1 MQKIPFHI
9 ILVLLCIQTAFSQS
23 TTEELYNN
31 FSSHN
36 FLKHDRFFLNPTFS
50 VVRENST
57 ALSFLSRNKFSEFDN
72 SPQLYVGS
80 YSGRVHEKVGLGFGV
95 FQQNFGV
102 FKNFGVVVNYAYQ
115 VPLSEKNSLAFGFNF
130 LYAKSGLD
138 RTRIVT
144 TTNDPFLN
152 SFQDRSII
160 NFQPAVNFS
169 LGNFD
174 VGIFLE
180 NLVDYDL
187 KSNEFI
193 TSFQDKTISGHLMYT
208 KPFKSK
214 SGFLSEGKIQLLSM
228 IRKPG
233 QKDITLSGNILLDLP
248 KFGWVQATYDDFYGT
263 AIGFGVNLSKKLAI
277 GFVHE
282 KGKNNLGAT
291 NEVGMTYFFGK
302 KEYSKKEE
310 NKKQLLEEEKK
321 DSIILKG
328 NQVEKILDTY
338 KKQQDS
344 IRIAQ
349 KREADKKHLLLLRMM
364 KNNQNNNPPEIVS
377 NRKISNSI
385 PKQLEAVVTNKY
397 YLIANYFSIHK
408 NATAFVKTL
417 QEKGLK
423 AQYFQHPKNKYY
435 YVYLDTFNTL
445 TEAREARKSKL
456 NNTYKDAMSI
466 LKIKE
471 KGIIKKPK
479 QSKKEVKPIQTNTN
493 SILKKKKIKINKLKA
508 GKGIEPGYYIIV
520 NVFSKK
526 HYADSFVDK
535 LKNKQLNPLFFV
547 YPKNKYRYVYLA
559 KNKSK
564 EEIIKLYQSHLNGE
578 YDKEKWIMHIE

>member
-1 MQKIPFHI
+1 MLKIPLNI
-9 ILVLLCIQTAFSQS
+9 ILVLLCIQTAFGQS

-50 VVRENST
+50 VARENST

-80 YSGRVHEKVGLGFGV
+80 YSGRVNENVGLGFGV

-115 VPLSEKNSLAFGFNF
+115 VSLSEKNSLAFGFNF

-138 RTRIVT
+138 RTRIIT
-144 TTNDPFLN
+144 TIDDPFIN
-152 SFQDRSII
+152 SFQERPII
-160 NFQPAVNFS
+160 NFQPAVNLS

-174 VGIFLE
+174 LGLFLE

-187 KSNEFI
+187 KENAFI

-208 KPFKSK
+208 KPFRSK
-214 SGFLSEGKIQLLSM
+214 SGFLEGGKLQLLNS
-228 IRKPG
+228 ISKPG
-233 QKDITLSGNILLDLP
+233 QKDITYSGNILLDLP
-248 KFGWVQATYDDFYGT
+248 KVGWVQATYDEFYGT
-263 AIGFGVNLSKKLAI
+263 AIGFGVNLSRKLAI
-277 GFVHE
+277 GFVYE

-302 KEYSKKEE
+302 KEYNKKED
-310 NKKQLLEEEKK
+310 KKKLLLQEKKK
-321 DSIILKG
+321 DSIVIKG
-328 NQVEKILDTY
+328 NQVEKALDTY

-344 IRIAQ
+344 IRVVQ
-349 KREADKKHLLLLRMM
+349 KREADKKHLLLLRTM
-364 KNNQNNNPPEIVS
+364 KNNQKNNPPEIVS
-377 NRKISNSI
+377 NKTKKPSN
-385 PKQLEAVVTNKY
+385 QLKAVVKNTY
-397 YLIANYFSIHK
+397 YVVANYFSIHK

-417 QEKGLK
+417 QERGLN
-423 AQYFQHPKNKYY
+423 AQYFKHPINKYY

-456 NNTYKDAMSI
+456 NNTYQDAISI
-466 LKIKE
+466 LKVEE
-471 KGIIKKPK
+471 KGSIKKPK
-479 QSKKEVKPIQTNTN
+479 HLEKQVQINNKIVSKKKPTE
-493 SILKKKKIKINKLKA
+493 KKIKIRKFKA
-508 GKGIEPGYYIIV
+508 SKGIESGYYLIV

-526 HYADSFVDK
+526 HYSDRFVDK
-535 LKNKQLNPLFFV
+535 LKSQQLHPQFFV
-547 YPKNKYRYVYLA
+547 YSKNKYRYVYLA

-564 EEIIKLYQSHLNGE
+564 EEIIKLYQSHMDGE
-578 YDKEKWIMHIE
+578 YNKEKWIMYIE